1 MNEFLKQISKIKYG
15 KIEIITPEKK
25 KYKFF
30 GNTKEPKAKIEIKS
44 YESINK
50 ILSNGSLGFAESY
63 LDGHIHTEDLKTLM
77 TFFVKNE
84 KYLNFIF
91 KKNLFI
97 RILGYI
103 RKKLTENT
111 IYQNKRNISYHYD
124 LGNDFFKH
132 WLDKNLTYS
141 SAIFKKNKS
150 NLEAA
155 QINKLDKICK
165 LLRLKPSHHL
175 LEIGCGWGSFAIY
188 AAQKYKCKITC
199 ITLSEKQY
207 LFVKKKIN
215 NLNLNKQIH
224 VQLIDYRNLKGKFDR
239 VASIEMFEA
248 VGEKYWDLYFKKI
261 KNFLKPN
268 GLAAFQIITI
278 DNKRFSN
285 YKKNNL
291 DFIQKYIFPG
301 GMLPSREIIQNIII
315 RNGLSQTYI
324 KNFGKDYSRT
334 LREWVLRF
342 KKSWSFIKPLGFDNR
357 FRRMWEYY
365 LNYCQTGFELGTLNV
380 VQISVQNKK

>member
-97 RILGYI
+97 RILGYV

-111 IYQNKRNISYHYD
+111 VYQNKRNISYHYD

-141 SAIFKKNKS
+141 SGIYSAEKND
-150 NLEAA
+150 LETA
-155 QINKLDKICK
+155 QINKLEKICK
-165 LLRLKPSHHL
+165 LLKLKSNHHI

-188 AAQKYKCKITC
+188 VAKKYKCKVTC
-199 ITLSEKQY
+199 ITLSKRQFLY
-207 LFVKKKIN
+207 VKNKVQNLNLKKKIN
-215 NLNLNKQIH
+215 VK
-224 VQLIDYRNLKGKFDR
+224 LIDYRNLEGKFDR
-239 VASIEMFEA
+239 IASIEMFEA
-248 VGEKYWDLYFKKI
+248 VGIKYWSVYFKKI
-261 KNFLKPN
+261 KECLKEN
-268 GLAAFQIITI
+268 GSAAFQIITI
-278 DNKRFSN
+278 NENKRK
-285 YKKNNL
+285 YYQKNP

-301 GMLPSREIIQNIII
+301 GVLPSKNQLYLITNSLGLKLDEIN
-315 RNGLSQTYI
+315 S
-324 KNFGKDYSRT
+324 FGKSYANT
-334 LREWVLRF
+334 LNLWNEKFQNCWEQISEQGYNQRF
-342 KKSWSFIKPLGFDNR
+342 K
-357 FRRMWEYY
+357 RMWEYY
-365 LNYCQTGFELGTLNV
+365 LSYCEAGFTTKATDVSHFL
-380 VQISVQNKK
+380 IK